1 MNLYESPQA
10 SLADA
15 NRPAHSR
22 SIRAILKAAGLFWG
36 SLWFVGFALIV
47 FRRFIVPLLFGRL

>member
-1 MNLYESPQA
+1 MNPYESPQA

-15 NRPAHSR
+15 NRTTHSR

-36 SLWFVGFALIV
+36 SLWFLGFALIV
-47 FRRFIVPLLFGRL
+47 FRRFLYPFLFSRR